1 MRALTLTLTLAA
13 SLSLVCAAACGP
25 AYAEVLDRATIHAL
39 MHNGR
44 PVQARL
50 LFTGSRMQDTGVAF
64 ETCFEFQDDA
74 GRRTLFLARGLSADE
89 LRAGRYYQLR
99 FQFVRYTPRGIP
111 VAQLTQATAPPES
124 GVFEDDIRETD
135 PRVEEIRARVAAG
148 ESAPAEIRLRYSG
161 KRGDFLAFY
170 DIEGREM
177 FFRYREDRFDRRA
190 ERRVADLI
198 EGQAYRVKGRFVG
211 VLLNGQWIAREAP
224 EYAASI
230 QNADCVLAYE
240 YESAYPLRVDQILF

>member
-1 MRALTLTLTLAA
+1 MRRFALALLLAV
-13 SLSLVCAAACGP
+13 SSRP
-25 AYAEVLDRATIHAL
+25 AFGELFDRETIHAL

-44 PVQARL
+44 PVEARL
-50 LFTGSRMQDTGVAF
+50 LFTGERMLDTGVAF
-64 ETCFEFQDDA
+64 EPCFEFQDET
-74 GRRTLFLARGLSADE
+74 GRRTWFLARGLSVSE
-89 LRAGRYYQLR
+89 LRSGRYYQLR
-99 FQFVRYTPRGIP
+99 FQFVRYTPRGVP
-111 VAQLTQATAPPES
+111 VAQLMQASSPPTRE
-124 GVFEDDIRETD
+124 GYEDDIRETD

-148 ESAPAEIRLRYSG
+148 GDAPAEIRLRYSG

-211 VLLNGQWIAREAP
+211 LLLNSQWIARGAP
-224 EYAASI
+224 EYAAAV
-230 QNADCVLAYE
+230 QNPDCVLTYE
-240 YESAYPLRVDQILF
+240 YESAYPLRADQILF